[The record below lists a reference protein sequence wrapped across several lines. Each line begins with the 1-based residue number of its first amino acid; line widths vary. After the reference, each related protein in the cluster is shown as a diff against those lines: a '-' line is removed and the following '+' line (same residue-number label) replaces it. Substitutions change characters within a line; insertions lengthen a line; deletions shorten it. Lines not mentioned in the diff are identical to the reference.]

1 MPLPHPTPLALATAI
16 LVSAV
21 AGPSMASAQD
31 LTYILALKHS
41 VPVPDVQA
49 EHSHGRPPQHPSVTV
64 EARFTGDADA
74 TTDLELQK
82 EWGGNT
88 NDGSDVGD
96 LVVTGKDGRT
106 IPAERI
112 QPWSWRIIHQP
123 SEPLTFR
130 YTIRPTPLRDDLRM
144 GNDYRTRLRD
154 GFFQCTPNLAFLMP
168 SHLSDDKPRHFAIS
182 LQGFAAASSN
192 NLAGPSWRVMS
203 SWGDGAERFERHS
216 TAGEFLHAMIF
227 AGDASPNGPH
237 APAHSRFHTKQI
249 GPNTVGF
256 AIVGASGGSAVE
268 WGFQDQQF
276 IDLASRI
283 VELERDFFRDHSD
296 PWFLITLTPEGGSAN
311 GGSFSL
317 GGTGLFNCF
326 SLYCN
331 TGLSLDP
338 GSPYLERIA
347 ILLAHEYFHTW
358 NGLKVRTSADDGQGE
373 GGTYWF
379 SEGFT
384 NFFARRILHTAGI
397 IDDLAYATNL
407 SEAVSAY
414 DANPFK
420 NAPNQKI
427 RDEFWKDQSVGQLP
441 YQRGDLIALW
451 LDQRLR
457 TISKGEGSLDD
468 FMRWVCD
475 KHKDDPA
482 VTTDE
487 ILALISEALGADVAA
502 TVRAWVID
510 GTSVEL
516 PETLTSPALRL
527 TSKAMRT
534 FDRNFDPD
542 ASQREGQVVGVIA
555 DSEAFKAGLRDGQ
568 KLLGFSIKGG
578 SPTEPPSAIVEVE
591 VDGQPKRIEYEAVS
605 NPKPVRAY
613 VQQ

>member
-1 MPLPHPTPLALATAI
+1 MPPTRPTPLVLAAAL
-16 LVSAV
+16 LVSIVAV
-21 AGPSMASAQD
+21 PFIASAQD
-31 LTYILALKHS
+31 LTYSLTLKHS
-41 VPVPDVQA
+41 APALNAQA
-49 EHSHGRPPQHPSVTV
+49 EQPHEHPSVIV

-88 NDGSDVGD
+88 NDGSDVSD

-106 IPAERI
+106 TAAERT
-112 QPWSWRIIHQP
+112 QPWSWRITHEP
-123 SEPLTFR
+123 GEPLTFR
-130 YTIRPTPLRDDLRM
+130 YTIRPTPLRDDQHM

-182 LQGFAAASSN
+182 LEG
-192 NLAGPSWRVMS
+192 LAKAPANHSPALAWRVMS
-203 SWGDGAERFERHS
+203 SWGDGAGTFERHC

-227 AGDASPNGPH
+227 AGDASSNAPH
-237 APAHSRFHTKQI
+237 APAPPRFHTRKI
-249 GPNTVGF
+249 GPNTLGF
-256 AIVGASGGSAVE
+256 AIVGASGGAQVD
-268 WGFQDQQF
+268 WGFQDPQF

-283 VELERDFFRDHSD
+283 VQLERDFFRDHSD
-296 PWFLITLTPEGGSAN
+296 PWFLITLTPEGGPAS

-347 ILLAHEYFHTW
+347 LLLAHEYFHTW
-358 NGLKVRTSADDGQGE
+358 NGLKIRTSADDGLGE

-397 IDDLAYATNL
+397 IDDRAYAANL
-407 SEAVSAY
+407 SDAVGAY

-427 RDEFWKDQSVGQLP
+427 RDEFWKNQSVGQLP

-451 LDQRLR
+451 LDERLR
-457 TISKGEGSLDD
+457 TITKGEGSLDD
-468 FMRWVCD
+468 FMRRLHD

-482 VTTDE
+482 PPAVITDE

-510 GTSVEL
+510 GISVEL
-516 PETLTSPALRL
+516 PEALTSPALRL
-527 TSKAMRT
+527 TSQTMRT
-534 FDRNFDPD
+534 FDRNFDAD
-542 ASQREGQVVGVIA
+542 ASQREGQVIGVIA

-568 KLLGFSIKGG
+568 KLLGFTIKGG
-578 SPTEPPSAIVEVE
+578 SPTEPPSAIVDVE
-591 VDGQPKRIEYEAVS
+591 IDGQPKRIEYKAVS
-605 NPKPVRAY
+605 NPRPVRAY
-613 VQQ
+613 VPR